1 MNENEYDIFDRP
13 IAFYPLLARL
23 AGSVLAGVMLSQG
36 LYWSKRS
43 TLKDGFFWKTQEQ
56 WEEETCLTRSE
67 QETARKKLLALVA
80 PDGRRVWQEER
91 RGVPAK
97 LFFYVDRAALRDI
110 VLHSSMQESRILEC
124 GNPAIKGAG
133 IPQSIT
139 EITSENTA
147 DSYVSSEEDTLSLPF
162 SDFPTPVAPVA
173 SPATKKKHA
182 APGPAPSRSSNE
194 AKEIV
199 KAYEKVLQ
207 EQTPGAIVAWPREV
221 KAATAMV
228 KAGWTEAN
236 VMLAYAHMKAQD
248 YWQDKVLHL
257 DKVAEQIATVWQTL
271 KVKYPHLA
279 PAMLK
284 DEPYTIVWKLAD
296 GRIVEEVT
304 TVSDAKR
311 RGHYR
316 S

>member
-1 MNENEYDIFDRP
+1 MIKKNTSSTLLINEPPLQVLPSLAVAIGLAEALVLQQVHYWLLRSGKERDGKVWVYNTTEEWQQQFPFFSVTTVRRTIQNLRDKGLLLAGNYNSNKFDRTIWYSIDYEKLESIYSSWTNGNGLVGDTNTIRLTTE
-13 IAFYPLLARL
+13 IAT
-23 AGSVLAGVMLSQG
+23 SSSQ
-36 LYWSKRS
+36 
-43 TLKDGFFWKTQEQ
+43 
-56 WEEETCLTRSE
+56 EEE
-67 QETARKKLLALVA
+67 V
-80 PDGRRVWQEER
+80 
-91 RGVPAK
+91 
-97 LFFYVDRAALRDI
+97 
-110 VLHSSMQESRILEC
+110 M
-124 GNPAIKGAG
+124 
-133 IPQSIT
+133 
-139 EITSENTA
+139 
-147 DSYVSSEEDTLSLPF
+147 SLPF
-162 SDFPTPVAPVA
+162 SDFPEPVKETA

-182 APGPAPSRSSNE
+182 APGPTPSRSSNE

-284 DEPYTIVWKLAD
+284 DEPYTIVWHLAD
-296 GRIVEEVT
+296 GRIVEEQT

>member
-1 MNENEYDIFDRP
+1 MIKKNTSSTLLINEPPLQVLPSLAVAIGLAEALVLQQVHYWLLRSGKERDGKVWVYNTTEEWQQQFPFFSVTTVRRTIQNLRDKGLLLAGNYNSNKFDRTIWYSIDYEKLESIYSSWTNGNGLVGETNTIRLTTE
-13 IAFYPLLARL
+13 IAT
-23 AGSVLAGVMLSQG
+23 SSSQ
-36 LYWSKRS
+36 
-43 TLKDGFFWKTQEQ
+43 
-56 WEEETCLTRSE
+56 EEE
-67 QETARKKLLALVA
+67 V
-80 PDGRRVWQEER
+80 
-91 RGVPAK
+91 
-97 LFFYVDRAALRDI
+97 
-110 VLHSSMQESRILEC
+110 M
-124 GNPAIKGAG
+124 
-133 IPQSIT
+133 
-139 EITSENTA
+139 
-147 DSYVSSEEDTLSLPF
+147 SLPF
-162 SDFPTPVAPVA
+162 SDFPEPVKETAP
-173 SPATKKKHA
+173 PATKKKHA
-182 APGPAPSRSSNE
+182 SPGPAPSRSSNE

-296 GRIVEEVT
+296 GRIVEEQT